1 MKLKGDLTG
10 MNKYLFSAVVI
21 LAILSAAVA
30 GCGGSAQPS
39 LTFPQL
45 IADADKYN
53 GQTVTFEAFDFSGF
67 EISALA
73 ASLGPS
79 SSNPSRIVPEG
90 DLIWIK
96 GGITEDLFNRL
107 YTQSDTPSGYP
118 EHFGKV
124 KVTGKFE
131 TGGQYGHMN
140 AYRYQITIT
149 SAELLE
155 WSPPPASS

>member
-1 MKLKGDLTG
+1 MG

-21 LAILSAAVA
+21 LALLCAAIA
-30 GCGGSAQPS
+30 GCGGSTQPS
-39 LTFPQL
+39 LTFAQL
-45 IADADKYN
+45 ISQADKYN

-73 ASLGPS
+73 DSLGPYS
-79 SSNPSRIVPEG
+79 YNPARVVPTG

-107 YTQSDTPSGYP
+107 YTQPDTPSGYP
-118 EHFGKV
+118 EHFGKI

-140 AYRYQITIT
+140 AYKYQITIT

-155 WSPPPASS
+155 WSPPPVTP